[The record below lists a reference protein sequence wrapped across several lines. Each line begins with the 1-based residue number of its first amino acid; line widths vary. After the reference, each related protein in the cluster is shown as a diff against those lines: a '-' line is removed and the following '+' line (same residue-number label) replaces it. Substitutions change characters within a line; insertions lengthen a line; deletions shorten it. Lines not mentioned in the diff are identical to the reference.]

1 MKIIFLG
8 APGAGKGTQ
17 AAAVSSKLGIPTI
30 STGNMIREA
39 IANETPIGIA
49 AKEVIAKGQLL
60 SDDVVVGIV
69 KEKLKTVK
77 GGYILDGFPRT
88 VAQAAALDGMGE
100 NIDVVV
106 NIHVDD
112 DVIVKRSAGRRYCPG
127 CGATYH
133 VEYNPPETEDGKLIC
148 PVCKTE
154 VGIREDDKPEVVKE
168 RLRVYHE
175 QTQPLEDFYRKKGKL
190 RTVEGQEKVSDTT
203 RLTLEAIKG
212 N

>member
-17 AAAVSSKLGIPTI
+17 ASAVSSKLGIPTI

-60 SDDVVVGIV
+60 SDDVVVGII
-69 KEKLKTVK
+69 KEKLKTVE

-88 VAQAAALDGMGE
+88 VAQAEALEDMGE
-100 NIDVVV
+100 DIDVVI
-106 NIHVDD
+106 NIHVAD
-112 DVIVKRSAGRRYCPG
+112 DVIVRRSSGRRYCPG

-133 VEYNPPETEDGKLIC
+133 VEYNPPETADRKLVC
-148 PVCKTE
+148 PLCKTE
-154 VGIREDDKPEVVKE
+154 VQIREDDKPEVVKE
-168 RLRVYHE
+168 RLKVYHE
-175 QTQPLEDFYRKKGKL
+175 QTQPLEEFYRKRGKL

-203 RLTLEAIKG
+203 ELTLRAVKG